1 MYLELRILFF
11 PLFAA
16 ACLKTIPREAV
27 AISKVTNMHKIIQE
41 STTYSEYSNDHTT
54 SLAGYEILITSLAVS
69 DCICSPI
76 VTGPPFGRVPDGIED
91 VCAPN
96 TGFLGCKSNSN
107 SPVADREL
115 MRFRLYDE
123 SGNTIHD
130 SGPYCSAEAT
140 KYATK
145 SCECRTA
152 FAKGATINAPF
163 CKGVRTPYWTCT
175 NYGYDPDRCG
185 DI

>member
-1 MYLELRILFF
+1 MV
-11 PLFAA
+11 
-16 ACLKTIPREAV
+16 TIEP
-27 AISKVTNMHKIIQE
+27 QE
-41 STTYSEYSNDHTT
+41 FMPSTTENFMKTT
-54 SLAGYEILITSLAVS
+54 ELFITERLLLNSTASTAMTTQHPLP

-152 FAKGATINAPF
+152 LAKGATINAPF